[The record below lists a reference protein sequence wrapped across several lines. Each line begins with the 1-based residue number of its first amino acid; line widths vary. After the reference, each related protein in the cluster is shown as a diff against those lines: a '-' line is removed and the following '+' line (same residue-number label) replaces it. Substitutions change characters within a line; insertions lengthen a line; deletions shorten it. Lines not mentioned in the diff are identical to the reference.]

1 MGYTKDQPATGE
13 RLELP
18 IEGMTCSSCAGRVEK
33 SLNKLNGVEATVN
46 FATERATVE
55 FDPAQVGPEQLVGAV
70 EDVGY
75 TASLPETEGAEDEA
89 GDADPTADLR
99 RRLIFAAVLSLPLLA
114 MAMIE
119 PLQFENWQWLSLQL
133 ATPVVLWAGWP
144 FHKAAWQNLRHAAVT
159 MDTLISVGTL
169 AALGWSVYALF
180 FGEAGKNGM
189 KMPFELVSERD
200 AGTDQIYLEV
210 ASVVTTFILAGRYFE
225 ERAKR
230 RAGAALEALL
240 DLGAKDVALL
250 GGGGGERRIPIGE
263 LAVGDRFLVRP
274 GEKIATDGVVESGAS
289 AVDQSLVTGE
299 PVPVEVGPG
308 EEVVG
313 ATVNVGGRLV
323 VRATRVGADTALTQI
338 GRLVTAAQSG
348 KAPVQRLADRVSAVF
363 VPVVIGLALATL
375 VYWLADG
382 AGASFAF
389 TAAVAVLIIACP
401 CALGLA
407 TPTALL
413 VGTGRGAQLG
423 LLIKGP
429 EVLESTRLIDTV
441 VLDKTGTVT
450 SGEMSV
456 VAVHAAPGVEE
467 AEVLRLAGAVEDA
480 SEHPIAAAIAARAKE
495 ELGSLPAV
503 EEFTSEAGMGVRGVV
518 GDHAVVVGRA
528 SDSSVSTL
536 WPIGQQN
543 RQALPRQL
551 VSARSEAEAR
561 GQTAIAVGWD
571 NEVRGLIVVADTVKP
586 TSRESIAQLR
596 DLGLRPVLLTGD
608 NEATARSVAAEVGID
623 EVIAEVM
630 PADKAAT
637 VERLQSEGHTV
648 AMVGDGVN
656 DAPALAQ
663 ADLGLAIGT
672 GTDVA
677 IEAADITLISG
688 DPRTVGDAIRLSR
701 RTLAT
706 IKGNLF
712 WAFAYNVA
720 ALPLAAAGFLNPI
733 IAGAAMAFSS
743 VFVVTN
749 SLRLRGFNPR
759 RNRLV

>member
-1 MGYTKDQPATGE
+1 MGYTKERPATAE

-33 SLNKLNGVEATVN
+33 SLNKLEGVEATVN

-55 FDPAQVGPEQLVGAV
+55 FDPERVEPDQLVGAV
-70 EDVGY
+70 EEVGY
-75 TASLPETEGAEDEA
+75 TASLPGAEGGKRETDS
-89 GDADPTADLR
+89 ADPTADLR
-99 RRLIFAAVLSLPLLA
+99 RRLIFAAALSLPVLA

-119 PLQFENWQWLSLQL
+119 ALQFENWQWLSLQL

-144 FHKAAWQNLRHAAVT
+144 FHKAAWQNLRHGAVT

-169 AALGWSVYALF
+169 AAFAWSLYALF
-180 FGEAGKNGM
+180 FGDAGTNGM
-189 KMPFELVSERD
+189 KMPFELVSERG

-250 GGGGGERRIPIGE
+250 DADGSERRIPIEE
-263 LAVGDRFLVRP
+263 LAVGGRFVVRP
-274 GEKIATDGVVESGAS
+274 GEKVATDGVVEGGSS

-299 PVPVEVGPG
+299 SVPVEVGPG

-313 ATVNVGGRLV
+313 ATINVGGRLV
-323 VRATRVGADTALTQI
+323 VRATRVGEDTALAQVA
-338 GRLVTAAQSG
+338 RLVTAAQSG

-363 VPVVIGLALATL
+363 VPVVIALAVGTL

-456 VAVHAAPGVEE
+456 VGVHAAPGTDEH
-467 AEVLRLAGAVEDA
+467 EVLRLAGAVEDA
-480 SEHPIAAAIAARAKE
+480 SEHPIAAAIATRAKE
-495 ELGSLPAV
+495 EFVLLPAV
-503 EEFTSEAGMGVRGVV
+503 DDFASEAGVGVRGVV
-518 GDHAVVVGRA
+518 GERTVIAGRP
-528 SDSSVSTL
+528 SELSTL
-536 WPIGQQN
+536 WTMGPQK
-543 RQALPRQL
+543 RHALPAEL
-551 VSARSEAEAR
+551 AAARNEAEAR

-571 NEVRGLIVVADTVKP
+571 GEVRGLVVVADTVKP
-586 TSRESIAQLR
+586 SSREAIAQLCE
-596 DLGLRPVLLTGD
+596 LGLRPVLLTGD
-608 NEATARSVAAEVGID
+608 NEATARAVAADVGID

-630 PADKAAT
+630 PADKVAT
-637 VERLQSEGHTV
+637 VERLQAEGRAV

-677 IEAADITLISG
+677 IEASDITLISG
-688 DPRTVGDAIRLSR
+688 DPRAVGDAIRLSR

-749 SLRLRGFNPR
+749 SLGLRGFTPAR
-759 RNRLV
+759 